1 MDCYVYVHRKKTD
14 GRIFYVGKG
23 RNKRA
28 WKKTQR
34 SDWWKRIEAKHG
46 RTVEIVL
53 RGMTD
58 DQAFQLEKELIDWL
72 GIENLCNLRDGGDG
86 GYAMKPETKA
96 KMSDIHKGRV
106 VSAETREKMRIASTG
121 RKHSEETKAK
131 LREYRMKQ
139 VMPPVTE
146 EMRKAMSERMI
157 GRVVSKE
164 TGAKISA
171 SKKGVKTGRKM
182 TEDQKDA
189 LRKINLGRK
198 HTEESIQRMR
208 AAQSGRKAS
217 PETRAKLQ
225 ASNARLNKE
234 RRKPV
239 ECSNGMVFSFSG
251 DAQDWLRENGSPT
264 AQKTNIVSCC
274 TGKLKSAYGFQW
286 SFATL
291 DQTHVFDKE

>member
-96 KMSDIHKGRV
+96 KMSAMHKGRV
-106 VSAETREKMRIASTG
+106 VSAETREKMRISSTG

-131 LREYRMKQ
+131 LREHRLNQ
-139 VMPPVTE
+139 VMPPVSE
-146 EMRKAMSERMI
+146 ETRRKLSI
-157 GRVVSKE
+157 LHTGKYVSPE
-164 TGAKISA
+164 
-171 SKKGVKTGRKM
+171 TGRKISEAKKGKKLGPMSEERKEAMRISM
-182 TEDQKDA
+182 TGKKVSEEAKA
-189 LRKINLGRK
+189 KLRAKALGRK
-198 HTEESIQRMR
+198 HTAE
-208 AAQSGRKAS
+208 AK
-217 PETRAKLQ
+217 AKLQ
-225 ASNARLNKE
+225 ESNARLNKE
-234 RRKPV
+234 RRKPIQ
-239 ECSNGMVFSFSG
+239 CSNGMVFSFSG
-251 DAQDWLRENGSPT
+251 EAQNWLRENGFPT

-274 TGKLKSAYGFQW
+274 TGRLKSAYGFQW